1 MGETIRLLLVEDD
14 PTQAL
19 LLRETLAEA
28 SAVRVDLTHVERL
41 SAAFE
46 CISTARFDVVLLD
59 LGLPDCQGLDTFLR
73 MQTHAAGVPILV
85 LTALDDEALAVKA
98 VHAGAQEYLVKGR
111 VDGDLLVRALRHAIE
126 RQKVEEEVRR
136 LNEELERRVMER
148 TAQLAAV
155 NKALEAEI
163 ADRTRLE
170 QELRDRALALAETG
184 RQKDEFLAML
194 SHELR
199 NPLAP
204 IRNAVRLLQLTA
216 PPDPNL
222 DRIRAIIDRQVTH
235 LSRLVDDLLDVT
247 RITSRK
253 IVLRREHVDLV
264 QVVRA
269 AVEDQRSAFEA
280 TGLRLELSLPAT
292 PLWLHGDATR
302 IAQVVGN
309 LLHNAKK
316 FTDAG
321 GRVSVTLESD
331 ADGKTAVL
339 AVRDSGI
346 GIEADMLPRVFDTF
360 SQADRSLDRS
370 RGGLGVGLALVKGLV
385 EAHGGAVAA
394 VSAGLGHGA
403 EFHVHLPLDTPLSVT
418 PRAAGEAPVP
428 RAHRILIIEDHL
440 DAAVSMEVLLNL
452 DGHQVE
458 LAHAGPSGVEAA
470 RKFHPEV
477 VLCDIGLPGGMDGYA
492 VARAVRADPQLASA
506 YLIALTGYGREEDQ
520 RRALE
525 AGFDLHLTKP
535 VDPSRLQQILA
546 GLDKGAQGTAT

>member
-1 MGETIRLLLVEDD
+1 MRERIHLLLVEDD

-19 LLRETLAEA
+19 LLREMLAGDEP
-28 SAVRVDLTHVERL
+28 VRVELAHVERL
-41 SAAFE
+41 NTAFE
-46 CISTARFDVVLLD
+46 RLRTARFDVVVLD
-59 LGLPDCQGLDTFLR
+59 LGLPDSQGLDTFIRLR
-73 MQTHAAGVPILV
+73 TQAPGLPIV
-85 LTALDDEALAVKA
+85 VMTAMDDEELALKA
-98 VHAGAQEYLVKGR
+98 VHEGAQDYLVKGR

-126 RQKVEEEVRR
+126 RKKNEEEIRR
-136 LNEELERRVMER
+136 LNEELERRVAER
-148 TAQLAAV
+148 TA
-155 NKALEAEI
+155 ALETVNQNLESEI
-163 ADRTRLE
+163 ADRRRLE
-170 QELRDRALALAETG
+170 QALRERALALAEAS

-235 LSRLVDDLLDVT
+235 LSRLVDDLLDIT
-247 RITSRK
+247 RITRGK
-253 IVLRREHVDLV
+253 IVLRRERVDLV
-264 QVVRA
+264 RLVRA
-269 AVEDQRSAFEA
+269 AVEDQRSTFEA
-280 TGLRLELSLPAT
+280 TGLGLELALPPT
-292 PLWLHGDATR
+292 PLWAHGDATR
-302 IAQVVGN
+302 ISQVIGN
-309 LLHNAKK
+309 LLHNARK

-321 GRVSVTLESD
+321 GHARVTLAAD
-331 ADGKTAVL
+331 TDGKTALL
-339 AVRDSGI
+339 AVRDTGI
-346 GIEADMLPRVFDTF
+346 GIESEMLPRVFDPF

-370 RGGLGVGLALVKGLV
+370 RGGLGVGLALVRWLV
-385 EAHGGAVAA
+385 EAHGGEVLAL
-394 VSAGLGHGA
+394 SEGIGRGT
-403 EFHVHLPLDTPLSVT
+403 EFHVTLPLEAQTTAVPEIGHVEPPVT
-418 PRAAGEAPVP
+418 RS
-428 RAHRILIIEDHL
+428 RRILIIEDHV

-470 RKFHPEV
+470 RKFRPEV

-535 VDPSRLQQILA
+535 VDPARLQQVVAAIEKA
-546 GLDKGAQGTAT
+546 A